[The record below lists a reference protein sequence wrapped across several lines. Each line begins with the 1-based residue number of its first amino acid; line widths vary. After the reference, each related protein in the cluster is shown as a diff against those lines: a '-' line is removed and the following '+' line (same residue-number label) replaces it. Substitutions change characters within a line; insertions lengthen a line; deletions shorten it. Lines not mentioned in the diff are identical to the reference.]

1 MTVIKIYF
9 FSMLLAFTW
18 MAILKRGFN
27 FSLVFGFLSSTFIM
41 LLFGYA
47 NNLYIGYLV
56 NIIFLFILLAYFIL
70 KNQTTTVFKNIIHDI
85 LTSEGFYAYSLLFLF
100 VNWFHSNSAIIEW
113 DEITFWSP
121 IVRQM
126 FNTNKLYYI
135 SGSAFQA
142 SATYPP
148 FIQLFELL
156 FCYLAGVFEEK
167 YLYRALSVFSIAL
180 FCIVFD
186 NKKIKSVNNI
196 IETILFCSS
205 VVFLNVVHFVTEH
218 TIGGGFTT
226 FFETILVDQWI
237 ATLCAV
243 SLFIIITKKVFDS
256 IDTLLLVMLFSALTL
271 SKQVGIPLFLM
282 GLFLLIFKI
291 IINKNN
297 KKNILYLTTIPVIMI
312 KIWNWMVSINRQS
325 EINSLIPTISNN
337 ADKSYWKTSIDN
349 FIYSIFH
356 SPMIKI
362 GELEITYFPLCFI
375 ALMLITIYLF
385 IEKKRSN
392 EIILSIITY
401 IIGCVG
407 WTMMM
412 EYLYLTVFGSYEG
425 VVLASFERYIN
436 TYTYMSLALV
446 MMLYSNLS
454 NNGISIKL
462 FIMLGLLILTNGTN
476 LKLLNPKNRYNYKED
491 IKNKELFSQ
500 IDKYINNEKVLVLS
514 QTRDYFIEIYLKYL
528 YPQKHFE
535 FVSVNA
541 NEYDNKHYLN
551 LTPEQWKLYYQNFD
565 YIYLYNTDERFYKEF
580 WKNIEKEDLLN
591 DRLYI
596 VEQEGLKI
604 MPWFSYQ
611 E

>member
-1 MTVIKIYF
+1 
-9 FSMLLAFTW
+9 MLLAFTW

-243 SLFIIITKKVFDS
+243 SLFIIITKKAFDS

-271 SKQVGIPLFLM
+271 SKQAGIPLFLM

-362 GELEITYFPLCFI
+362 GELKITYFPLCFI

-425 VVLASFERYIN
+425 VVLALFERYIN